1 MELQELYFKIFGD
14 LKLALSNGRID
25 IATKYVDRVYETL
38 KKDLFVDYHTT
49 E

>member
-14 LKLALSNGRID
+14 LKLALSNGRVD
-25 IATKYVDRVYETL
+25 IATKYVDKVYETL
-38 KKDLFVDYHTT
+38 KKDLFNNDQAT